1 MGELQ
6 EMEDAPFRLASEPG
20 EPSKLQAPCT
30 EQGSSQKQT
39 WKLLT
44 FDIPSIFGE
53 VKKILLTVL

>member
-30 EQGSSQKQT
+30 EQQT

>member
-20 EPSKLQAPCT
+20 EPSKLQA

-44 FDIPSIFGE
+44 FGASIPSIFGE